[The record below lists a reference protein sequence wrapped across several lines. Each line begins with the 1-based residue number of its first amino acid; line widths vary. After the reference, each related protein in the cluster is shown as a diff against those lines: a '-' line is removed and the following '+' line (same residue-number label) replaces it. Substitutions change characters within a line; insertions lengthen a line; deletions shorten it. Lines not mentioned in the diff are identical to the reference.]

1 MKYANKNNIVS
12 NVQNLRNN
20 NNKQNNKRSCDDSSI
35 CIVSGKES
43 FI

>member
-12 NVQNLRNN
+12 SVQNLRNN
-20 NNKQNNKRSCDDSSI
+20 NNKQNNKILCYDSSI
-35 CIVSGKES
+35 CIVSGKEA